1 MKYAQNF
8 LPYSSLTKPPPF
20 GKIYSHGGNMK
31 VILLDN
37 IQGHGKKGDI
47 VTVNDGYA
55 RNYLLP
61 KKLAVEATKAVLNE
75 IQQKVAKEQRL
86 LKEERDA
93 ALLVA
98 QQLKGTAVTVKMRCG
113 EDGKMYGSVTNQ
125 DIQNGLKELGYD
137 IDKKK
142 ITIRDTIKTLGVY
155 DAEVKVYKDIS
166 AKIKINVVAL

>member
-1 MKYAQNF
+1 
-8 LPYSSLTKPPPF
+8 
-20 GKIYSHGGNMK
+20 MK

-37 IQGHGKKGDI
+37 IQGHGKKGEI

-75 IQQKVAKEQRL
+75 IQQKVAREQRL

-93 ALLVA
+93 AEVVA
-98 QQLKGTAVTVKMRCG
+98 KSLKGATVVVKMRCG

-125 DIQNGLKELGYD
+125 DVADGLKAMGYD
-137 IDKKK
+137 VDKKK
-142 ITIRDTIKTLGVY
+142 ITIRDQIKALGVY
-155 DAEVKVYKDIS
+155 DAEVKVYKDIG
-166 AKIKINVVAL
+166 AKIKINVVAM

>member
-1 MKYAQNF
+1 
-8 LPYSSLTKPPPF
+8 
-20 GKIYSHGGNMK
+20 MK

-37 IQGHGKKGDI
+37 IQGHGKKGEI

-75 IQQKVAKEQRL
+75 IQQKVAREQRL

-93 ALLVA
+93 AEVVA
-98 QQLKGTAVTVKMRCG
+98 KSLKGATVVVKMSCG

-125 DIQNGLKELGYD
+125 DVADGLKAMGYD
-137 IDKKK
+137 VDKKK
-142 ITIRDTIKTLGVY
+142 ITIRDQIKTLGVY
-155 DAEVKVYKDIS
+155 DAEVKVYKDIG
-166 AKIKINVVAL
+166 AKIKINVVAM

>member
-1 MKYAQNF
+1 
-8 LPYSSLTKPPPF
+8 
-20 GKIYSHGGNMK
+20 MK

-155 DAEVKVYKDIS
+155 DAEVKVYKDNS